1 MTALELRRQLLEG
14 KKKVA
19 VWGAGYI
26 GFSTMANFAAQGVS
40 CLGIDISE
48 QLVSAI
54 NAGKTPMP
62 NMEYWLGF
70 DTKYLVQAGM
80 ISATVDYE
88 KVSSPDFEVHMIA
101 IPTEREDKPWDGA
114 LQDVMNKIAAYLRKS
129 RQQSLVIIE
138 STLTP
143 NKTDELIIPIF
154 EKQALH
160 VGKDVLLG
168 VAPRRDW
175 FISPEKNLRTL
186 PRIVGGTTPETTKLM
201 VEVLSIVCDKLIPA
215 PDHRHAEI
223 VKSVENAFRH
233 VEITLANQLSLAYP
247 SLNMVEVLKLV
258 GTKWNLNVYHPSFGS
273 GGYCI
278 PLSSKYVLEGA
289 EKPEYLTIL
298 RETISTD
305 TSLPSMI
312 ADWIVDSGFKRVGIL
327 GLSYKGDLKVHVLSP
342 TLRMSKRLIGRGV
355 SVKINDPY
363 YTADEIKKITGAE
376 TFAFPDGLSGF
387 DCIAIVAGHR
397 VYRAIPEIQLK
408 RYLGTCKLIIDNL
421 EETWKNF
428 TWPST
433 GPKYLIAG
441 DSGWLA
447 RNAS

>member
-1 MTALELRRQLLEG
+1 MFRNRH
-14 KKKVA
+14 
-19 VWGAGYI
+19 
-26 GFSTMANFAAQGVS
+26 
-40 CLGIDISE
+40 LGTTCF
-48 QLVSAI
+48 QQI

-70 DTKYLVQAGM
+70 DTKYLVQAGI

-289 EKPEYLTIL
+289 EKPEYLTII

-363 YTADEIKKITGAE
+363 YTADEIKKITARGDLRLSRW
-376 TFAFPDGLSGF
+376 AFRIRLYRNSG
-387 DCIAIVAGHR
+387 R
-397 VYRAIPEIQLK
+397 P
-408 RYLGTCKLIIDNL
+408 
-421 EETWKNF
+421 
-428 TWPST
+428 
-433 GPKYLIAG
+433 
-441 DSGWLA
+441 
-447 RNAS
+447 